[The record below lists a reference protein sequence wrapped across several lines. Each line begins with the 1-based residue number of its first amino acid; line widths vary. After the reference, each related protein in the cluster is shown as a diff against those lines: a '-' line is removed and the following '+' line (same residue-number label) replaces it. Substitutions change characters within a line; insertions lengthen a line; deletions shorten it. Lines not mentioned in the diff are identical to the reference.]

1 MLKKE
6 RVNKQKNA
14 YIGERNKLFFF
25 NFQAKASS
33 NFHLPFNKR
42 SNTSSEALS
51 KFSPH
56 DKKIFASIFTK
67 VVVLNLENN
76 AIINEG
82 GNENYFLIRLLHALQ
97 NKENK

>member
-1 MLKKE
+1 MLTLE
-6 RVNKQKNA
+6 NETNF
-14 YIGERNKLFFF
+14 FFF
-25 NFQAKASS
+25 NFQAKASP

-51 KFSPH
+51 KFSPD

-76 AIINEG
+76 EG
-82 GNENYFLIRLLHALQ
+82 GNENYFLVRLLHALQ
-97 NKENK
+97 DKENK